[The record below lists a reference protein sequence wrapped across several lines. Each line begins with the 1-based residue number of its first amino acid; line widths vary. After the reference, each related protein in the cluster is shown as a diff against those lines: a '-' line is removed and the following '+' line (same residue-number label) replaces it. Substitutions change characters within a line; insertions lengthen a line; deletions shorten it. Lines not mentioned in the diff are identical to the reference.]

1 MFHVHTGHLPL
12 LKGKVKSLRQEYLI
26 AGIDDLL
33 KDSEPML
40 YIFKWWFCLNMSP
53 DEVEKIVGFREI
65 NDAQTALMLS
75 VSKKS
80 SKYIEGVILS
90 KSMEVLFKAVPP
102 SFYLALIITEPSE
115 RNEHHNWCRYFVTIC
130 FR

>member
-1 MFHVHTGHLPL
+1 M
-12 LKGKVKSLRQEYLI
+12 SL
-26 AGIDDLL
+26 
-33 KDSEPML
+33 
-40 YIFKWWFCLNMSP
+40 

-115 RNEHHNWCRYFVTIC
+115 RNEHHN
-130 FR
+130 